1 MRRSPPAPSR
11 ALPVFVLLLLAAATA
26 VRADDVFFQAGGS
39 LRGLVVE
46 EHDDRVVV
54 STEQGER
61 TVPRKE
67 IDEIFYAEPERN
79 QLYLGNQALAAGDFG
94 GARKFFEQALR
105 LNPLLLEAKDALDLT
120 EEMERKAGQPQ
131 AADPLAALA
140 AMGLKLRQGDAGW
153 VLVGEVARGS
163 AAQRWGLAP
172 GDALVAHWGGS
183 LRYLPPEEAARRL
196 AGPPGS
202 PLKLTIQRRVELPP
216 AQPPQVGWPGLKLEM
231 EHFGLTARE
240 VEPTAP
246 AFLAGLRPGDRVV
259 ELGGA
264 PTRYMPLG
272 TARKSV
278 QQAKDKGIPL
288 VIHRD
293 FMVKREEPSDV

>member
-1 MRRSPPAPSR
+1 MSLRGHAVPEATS
-11 ALPVFVLLLLAAATA
+11 LVLWTLLLLSAAPA
-26 VRADDVFFQAGGS
+26 VFADDVFFRDGGE

-46 EHDDRVVV
+46 EHHDRVVV

-79 QLYLGNQALAAGDFG
+79 QLYLGSQALEAGNFG

-105 LNPLLLEAKDALDLT
+105 LNPLLLEAKDALGRVED
-120 EEMERKAGQPQ
+120 MELKAGQPPVEP
-131 AADPLAALA
+131 AAALA
-140 AMGLKLRQGDAGW
+140 ALGLTLRVPHEEDGW
-153 VLVGEVARGS
+153 VVVEGVARGS
-163 AAQRWGLAP
+163 AAQRWGLAL

-183 LRYLPPEEAARRL
+183 LRYLPPAEAARRL
-196 AGPPGS
+196 VGPPGS
-202 PLKLTIQRRVELPP
+202 KLKLTLQRRIELPP
-216 AQPPQVGWPGLKLEM
+216 AQPPQVSWPGLKLEM

-246 AFLAGLRPGDRVV
+246 AFLAGLRPGDRIV

-272 TARKSV
+272 TARKTV

-293 FMVKREEPSDV
+293 FIVIREE